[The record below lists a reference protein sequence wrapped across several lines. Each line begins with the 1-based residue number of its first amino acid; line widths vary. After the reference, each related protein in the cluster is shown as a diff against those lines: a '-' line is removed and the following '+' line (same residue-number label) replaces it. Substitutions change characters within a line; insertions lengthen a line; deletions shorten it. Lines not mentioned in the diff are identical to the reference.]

1 MRDMTW
7 NVTLAAAHNKNEIRK
22 LSTAM
27 KKMNEEALN
36 SANSKGDTTV
46 FRLYEEGRSQSALM
60 VVRSLGIDP
69 ATGNEIY
76 IKKDG
81 SLTYEYDVND
91 KVEVGDENPKFQGNV
106 QTNFYWKGF
115 NLYLLF
121 NYEYGAKIYNSTLAT
136 KVEGADPLY
145 NADKRVLYDRW
156 KKPGDVAMFRRIDD
170 TSELYQ
176 TTRLVQDNNFI
187 NLSSLSLS
195 YDVPR
200 DILARTFIERCKLTF
215 SMTDVFR
222 ISSIKQERGTSYPF
236 ARSFSFALNVTF

>member
-1 MRDMTW
+1 MTW
-7 NVTLAAAHNKNEIRK
+7 NVTLAVAHNKNKIRK

-76 IKKDG
+76 IKRDG
-81 SLTYEYDVND
+81 SLTYDYDVND
-91 KVEVGDENPKFQGNV
+91 KVEVGVRIPSFKETS

-115 NLYLLF
+115 NLYMLF
-121 NYEYGAKIYNSTLAT
+121 NYEYGAKTYNSTLAT

-156 KKPGDVAMFRRIDD
+156 KKPGDIAMI
-170 TSELYQ
+170 
-176 TTRLVQDNNFI
+176 
-187 NLSSLSLS
+187 
-195 YDVPR
+195 
-200 DILARTFIERCKLTF
+200 
-215 SMTDVFR
+215 
-222 ISSIKQERGTSYPF
+222 
-236 ARSFSFALNVTF
+236 

>member
-1 MRDMTW
+1 MR
-7 NVTLAAAHNKNEIRK
+7 
-22 LSTAM
+22 
-27 KKMNEEALN
+27 
-36 SANSKGDTTV
+36 
-46 FRLYEEGRSQSALM
+46 
-60 VVRSLGIDP
+60 
-69 ATGNEIY
+69 
-76 IKKDG
+76 
-81 SLTYEYDVND
+81 
-91 KVEVGDENPKFQGNV
+91 
-106 QTNFYWKGF
+106 
-115 NLYLLF
+115 
-121 NYEYGAKIYNSTLAT
+121 
-136 KVEGADPLY
+136 ADPLY